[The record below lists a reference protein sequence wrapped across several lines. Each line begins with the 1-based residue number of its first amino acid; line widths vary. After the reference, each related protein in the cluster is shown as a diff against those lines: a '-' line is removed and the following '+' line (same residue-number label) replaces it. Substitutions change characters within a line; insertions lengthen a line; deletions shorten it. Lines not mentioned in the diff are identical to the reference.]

1 MLCSPPVDSS
11 TMLRLAR
18 HTLLELHGC
27 DSALL
32 RDSQALKPI
41 LSAAV
46 RAGGGTIVT
55 EMFHDFSPHGVT
67 GVIVISESHV
77 AIHTWPENAFA
88 AADIFSCGDSLDHVL
103 IERELQKALAAKEVT
118 SRVIDRGIA

>member
-1 MLCSPPVDSS
+1 
-11 TMLRLAR
+11 MLRLAR

-27 DSALL
+27 DPALL